1 MWKGA
6 TFHSL
11 VAEYLRKVYQRIQL
25 LPIDLFDTYEQKMQD
40 QWEFS
45 TNYVLQPN
53 SKVFDQGNGLVLFE
67 HFYRKKNAEIFLAD
81 AIKDVKNW
89 VKRFSTWVENTA
101 LYRDIHQVSQIWIEP
116 QIYGTDAPG
125 FELDK
130 IQIITKVDLA
140 FLTRLSNGKTVT
152 N

>member
-11 VAEYLRKVYQRIQL
+11 VAEYLRKVYQRIEL
-25 LPIDLFDTYEQKMQD
+25 LPIDLFDTYEQKMRN

-45 TNYVLQPN
+45 TNYVSSPN
-53 SKVFDQGNGLVLFE
+53 SKVFDQGNGIVLSE
-67 HFYRKKNAEIFLAD
+67 HFYQKNPSESFLAD
-81 AIKDVKNW
+81 AIKDVENW
-89 VKRFSTWVENTA
+89 AKRFSTWVENTV

-116 QIYGTDAPG
+116 QIYGTEAPG
-125 FELDK
+125 FELDG

-140 FLTRLSNGKTVT
+140 FLTPEGQFNIFD
-152 N
+152 